1 MQTVFKI
8 LDLTT
13 GALMAGEFDTH
24 QEAVRHAAYLNRIR
38 PIANGTHYT
47 VREVRRETY
56 SESDANRALLET
68 AGRNTDARD
77 AERAAILRKLGV

>member
-38 PIANGTHYT
+38 PIANGTHYM
-47 VREVRRETY
+47 VREVRRETF
-56 SESDANRALLET
+56 SESDANRALAGT
-68 AGRNTDARD
+68 AGRSTQS
-77 AERAAILRKLGV
+77 AERAEILRKLGV